1 MTDWITRNGGRRH
14 QARVEF
20 DTPDPA
26 RLALESTVVT
36 PLVQFGVLDVI
47 GSDAE
52 RFLQGQTSAQVSLAD
67 GRFAPLTCFC
77 SVKGRVLANA
87 QLARVADDHY
97 RLLLDRSLVEP
108 LAAHLQKFIPF
119 YKAELRS
126 RDDLALIGLIGK
138 EAQAIAEVRLDL
150 IAPGIWHQSGDSQRQ
165 LLAHSGHS
173 PRLLAC
179 VPLADAEP
187 LWQGLCAQA
196 TPVSNAVWCL
206 HDIQAGLAWL
216 DTEQSDSYLPQMIN
230 WEALGGIS
238 FKKGCYTGQEV
249 VARAHF
255 RGQVKKRLM
264 RGQLDN
270 GDLPATGTHILD
282 DAGKRLGEVVSA
294 EYDAYGKVEVLA
306 VVNQRDPQPELTID
320 EHRLQRLNLPY
331 AIERIDPE
339 QLADQA

>member
-14 QARVEF
+14 ETRVEF
-20 DTPDPA
+20 DTPDQA

-36 PLVQFGVLDVI
+36 PLAQFGVLDVI

-67 GRFAPLTCFC
+67 GHFAPLTCFC
-77 SVKGRVLANA
+77 TVKGRVIANA
-87 QLARVADDHY
+87 QLMRVDEGHY
-97 RLLLDRSLVEP
+97 RLLLEHSLVEP
-108 LAAHLQKFIPF
+108 LVMHLQKFIPF
-119 YKAELRS
+119 YKAELQP

-138 EAQAIAEVRLDL
+138 EAQAVAEVRLGFA
-150 IAPGIWHQSGDSQRQ
+150 APSVWHQSGDSERQ
-165 LLAHSGHS
+165 LLVHPGPSH
-173 PRLLAC
+173 RLLAC

-187 LWQGLCAQA
+187 LWQELTAQA
-196 TPVSNAVWCL
+196 TPVNNGIWRL

-216 DTEQSDSYLPQMIN
+216 SAEQSDTYLPQMIN

-238 FKKGCYTGQEV
+238 FRKGCYTGQEV

-270 GDLPATGTHILD
+270 NDIPAANTHIVD

-294 EYDAYGKVEVLA
+294 ERDAYDKVEVLA
-306 VVNQRDPQPELTID
+306 VVNQRDPQPDLTIG
-320 EHRLQRLNLPY
+320 EYRLQRLNLPY
-331 AIERIDPE
+331 AIERVDPE
-339 QLADQA
+339 QLVDDT

>member
-1 MTDWITRNGGRRH
+1 MTDWITRSGGHRYET
-14 QARVEF
+14 RVEF
-20 DTPDPA
+20 DTPDQA

-36 PLVQFGVLDVI
+36 PLAQFGVLDVI

-67 GRFAPLTCFC
+67 GKFAPLTCFC
-77 SVKGRVLANA
+77 TVKGRVIANA
-87 QLARVADDHY
+87 QLMRVDEGHY

-108 LAAHLQKFIPF
+108 LVTHLQKFIPF
-119 YKAELRS
+119 YRAELKP
-126 RDDLALIGLIGK
+126 RDDLALIGLIGR
-138 EAQAIAEVRLDL
+138 EAQAVAEVRLGL
-150 IAPGIWHQSGDSQRQ
+150 AAPSVWHQSGDSERQ
-165 LLAHSGHS
+165 LLVHPGPGH
-173 PRLLAC
+173 RLLAC

-187 LWQGLCAQA
+187 LWQALTDQA
-196 TPVSNAVWCL
+196 TPVSNAIWRL
-206 HDIQAGLAWL
+206 HDIQSGLAWL
-216 DTEQSDSYLPQMIN
+216 SAAQSDTYLPQMIN

-238 FKKGCYTGQEV
+238 FRKGCYTGQEV

-270 GDLPATGTHILD
+270 STLPEPNAHVLD
-282 DAGKRLGEVVSA
+282 DAGKRLGEVISA
-294 EYDAYGKVEVLA
+294 ERDAYGKVEVLA
-306 VVNQRDPQPELTID
+306 VVSQRDPQPELTIG

-331 AIERIDPE
+331 AIERVDPE